1 MNNATGAYA
10 QARGGSVSSDRAQ
23 DRSVDDSRKAAQED
37 ARFRLLQA
45 LEQKPDAT
53 QREMAVA
60 LGLSLGAINY
70 SLRALGE
77 RGLVKLGNFT
87 RSDRKLAYAY
97 VLTPAGLAEKARLA
111 RRFME
116 RKRQEYEALRKEL
129 EDLRSQYGKNDNE
142 TRL

>member
-1 MNNATGAYA
+1 
-10 QARGGSVSSDRAQ
+10 
-23 DRSVDDSRKAAQED
+23 VDDSRKAAQED

-45 LEQKPDAT
+45 LEQNPEAT
-53 QREMAVA
+53 QRELAAA

-97 VLTPAGLAEKARLA
+97 VLTPAGLAEKAGLA
-111 RRFME
+111 RRFMA

-129 EDLRSQYGKNDNE
+129 ESLRLQYGGPEEDAQ
-142 TRL
+142 

>member
-1 MNNATGAYA
+1 MENA
-10 QARGGSVSSDRAQ
+10 
-23 DRSVDDSRKAAQED
+23 RKASQED

-45 LEQKPDAT
+45 LEQNPEAT
-53 QREMAVA
+53 QRELAAA

-97 VLTPAGLAEKARLA
+97 VLTPAGLTEKAGLA
-111 RRFME
+111 RRFMA
-116 RKRQEYEALRKEL
+116 RKRQEYEALREEL
-129 EDLRSQYGKNDNE
+129 ENLRVQYGDAGE
-142 TRL
+142 D